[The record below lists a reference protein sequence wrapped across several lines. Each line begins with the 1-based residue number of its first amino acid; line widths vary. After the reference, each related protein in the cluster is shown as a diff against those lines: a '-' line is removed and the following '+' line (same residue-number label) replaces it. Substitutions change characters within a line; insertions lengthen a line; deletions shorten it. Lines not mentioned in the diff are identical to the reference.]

1 MPSGE
6 VRLAAA
12 NGASPGTII
21 TSSKRLAVRRWSLA
35 KIAEDAAK
43 FLSSLFDFQIRLTS
57 RGIRVRN
64 FPRKLPVK
72 THDSLVGRI
81 AVEERLRRGAGERGG
96 KLS

>member
-1 MPSGE
+1 LAAASLRGARLQCMPCGE

-35 KIAEDAAK
+35 TFGGAAK

-57 RGIRVRN
+57 RGIRIRN
-64 FPRKLPVK
+64 FPRKLPVR
-72 THDSLVGRI
+72 THDCW
-81 AVEERLRRGAGERGG
+81 
-96 KLS
+96 